1 MKAILT
7 GHTRGLG
14 AAIAEQLLARG
25 IPILGLARSGNA
37 TLAAQYPSLLTEV
50 ALDLSDP
57 AALLATL
64 GGEAVESFVAG
75 AQSLLLINNAGM
87 LQPVGRV
94 ETQDAAAIARTVSL
108 NVAAPLILTSA
119 IAAQL
124 GGRPCRV
131 LHVSSGAGRNAYP
144 GWSIYCATK
153 AALDQHAR
161 AVALDQSPS
170 LKICSVAPGV
180 VDTDMQTEVRAIPPE
195 QFPMRDRFIKMKN
208 EGTLTPPSV
217 AAKKLLDYLLSDAFG
232 IAPLADV
239 RELD

>member
-14 AAIAEQLLARG
+14 AAIAEQLLARD
-25 IPILGLARSGNA
+25 IPVLGLARSGNA
-37 TLAAQYPSLLTEV
+37 ALAARYPALLTEI

-57 AALLATL
+57 ATLLAAL
-64 GGEAVESFVAG
+64 AGETVKDFVAS

-94 ETQDAAAIARTVSL
+94 EMQDAAAIARTVSL
-108 NVAAPLILTSA
+108 NVAAPLMLTSG
-119 IAAQL
+119 IAAQMK
-124 GGRPCRV
+124 GRPCRV
-131 LHVSSGAGRNAYP
+131 LHISSGAGRHAYP

-153 AALDQHAR
+153 AALDQHAS
-161 AVALDQSPS
+161 VIALDQSPG
-170 LKICSVAPGV
+170 LKICSVAHGV

-195 QFPMRDRFIKMKN
+195 QFPMRERFIKMKN

-217 AAKKLLDYLLSDAFG
+217 AAGKLLDYLLSDAYG
-232 IAPLADV
+232 TVPLADV
-239 RELD
+239 RELA

>member
-14 AAIAEQLLARG
+14 AAIAEQLLARD
-25 IPILGLARSGNA
+25 IPVLGLARSGNA
-37 TLAAQYPSLLTEV
+37 ALAARYPALLTEI

-57 AALLATL
+57 ATLLAAL
-64 GGEAVESFVAG
+64 AGETVKDFVAS

-94 ETQDAAAIARTVSL
+94 EMQDAAAIARTVSL
-108 NVAAPLILTSA
+108 NVAAPLMLTSG
-119 IAAQL
+119 IAAQMK
-124 GGRPCRV
+124 GRPCRV
-131 LHVSSGAGRNAYP
+131 LHISSGAGRHAYP

-153 AALDQHAR
+153 AALDQHAS
-161 AVALDQSPS
+161 VIALDQSPG

-195 QFPMRDRFIKMKN
+195 QFPMRERFIKMKS

-217 AAKKLLDYLLSDAFG
+217 AAKKLLDYLLSDAYG
-232 IAPLADV
+232 TVPLADV
-239 RELD
+239 RELA

>member
-14 AAIAEQLLARG
+14 AAIAEQLLARD
-25 IPILGLARSGNA
+25 IPVLGLARSGNA
-37 TLAAQYPSLLTEV
+37 ALAARYPALLTEI

-57 AALLATL
+57 ATLLAAL
-64 GGEAVESFVAG
+64 SGETVKDFVAS

-94 ETQDAAAIARTVSL
+94 EMQDAAAIARTVSL
-108 NVAAPLILTSA
+108 NVAAPLMLTSG
-119 IAAQL
+119 IAAQMK
-124 GGRPCRV
+124 GRPCRV
-131 LHVSSGAGRNAYP
+131 LHISSGAGRHAYP

-153 AALDQHAR
+153 AALDQHAS
-161 AVALDQSPS
+161 VIALDQSPG

-195 QFPMRDRFIKMKN
+195 QFPMRERFIKMKN

-217 AAKKLLDYLLSDAFG
+217 AAGKLLDYLLSDAYG
-232 IAPLADV
+232 TVPLADV
-239 RELD
+239 RELA

>member
-14 AAIAEQLLARG
+14 AAIAEQLLARD
-25 IPILGLARSGNA
+25 IPVLGLARSGNA
-37 TLAAQYPSLLTEV
+37 ALAARYPALLTEI

-57 AALLATL
+57 ATLLAAL
-64 GGEAVESFVAG
+64 AGETVKDFVAS

-94 ETQDAAAIARTVSL
+94 EMQDAAAIARTVSL
-108 NVAAPLILTSA
+108 NVAAPLMLTSG
-119 IAAQL
+119 IAAQMK
-124 GGRPCRV
+124 GRPCRV
-131 LHVSSGAGRNAYP
+131 LHISSGAGRHAYP

-153 AALDQHAR
+153 AALDQHAS
-161 AVALDQSPS
+161 VIALDQSPG

-195 QFPMRDRFIKMKN
+195 QFPMRERFIKMKN

-217 AAKKLLDYLLSDAFG
+217 AAKELLDYLLSDAYG
-232 IAPLADV
+232 TVPLADV
-239 RELD
+239 RELA

>member
-14 AAIAEQLLARG
+14 AAIAEQLLARD
-25 IPILGLARSGNA
+25 IPVLGLARSGNA
-37 TLAAQYPSLLTEV
+37 ALAARYPALLTEI

-57 AALLATL
+57 ATLLAAL
-64 GGEAVESFVAG
+64 AGETVKDFVAS

-94 ETQDAAAIARTVSL
+94 EMQDAAAIARTVSL
-108 NVAAPLILTSA
+108 NVAAPLMLTSG
-119 IAAQL
+119 IAAQMK
-124 GGRPCRV
+124 GRPCRV
-131 LHVSSGAGRNAYP
+131 LHISSGAGRHAYP

-153 AALDQHAR
+153 AALDQHAS
-161 AVALDQSPS
+161 VIALDQSPG

-195 QFPMRDRFIKMKN
+195 QFPMRERFIKMKN
-208 EGTLTPPSV
+208 EGALTPPSV
-217 AAKKLLDYLLSDAFG
+217 AAKKLLDYLLSDAYG
-232 IAPLADV
+232 TVPLADV
-239 RELD
+239 RELA

>member
-14 AAIAEQLLARG
+14 AAIAEQLLARD
-25 IPILGLARSGNA
+25 IPVLGLARSGNA
-37 TLAAQYPSLLTEV
+37 ALAARYPALLTEI

-57 AALLATL
+57 ATLLAAL
-64 GGEAVESFVAG
+64 AGETVKDFVAS

-94 ETQDAAAIARTVSL
+94 EMQDAAAIARTVSL
-108 NVAAPLILTSA
+108 NVAAPLMLTSG
-119 IAAQL
+119 IAAQMK
-124 GGRPCRV
+124 GRPCRV
-131 LHVSSGAGRNAYP
+131 LHISSGAGRHAYP

-153 AALDQHAR
+153 AALDQHAS
-161 AVALDQSPS
+161 VIALDQSPG

-195 QFPMRDRFIKMKN
+195 QFPMRERFIKMKN

-217 AAKKLLDYLLSDAFG
+217 AAGKLLDYLLSDAYG
-232 IAPLADV
+232 TVPLADV
-239 RELD
+239 RELA

>member
-14 AAIAEQLLARG
+14 AAIAEQLLARD
-25 IPILGLARSGNA
+25 IPVLGLARSGNA
-37 TLAAQYPSLLTEV
+37 TLAARYPALLTEI

-57 AALLATL
+57 ATLLAAL
-64 GGEAVESFVAG
+64 AGETVKDFVAS

-94 ETQDAAAIARTVSL
+94 EMQDAAAIARTVSL
-108 NVAAPLILTSA
+108 NVAAPLMLTSG
-119 IAAQL
+119 IAAQMK
-124 GGRPCRV
+124 GRPCRV
-131 LHVSSGAGRNAYP
+131 LHISSGAGRHAYP

-153 AALDQHAR
+153 AALDQHAS
-161 AVALDQSPS
+161 VIALDQSPG

-195 QFPMRDRFIKMKN
+195 QFPMRERFIKMKN

-217 AAKKLLDYLLSDAFG
+217 AAGKLLDYLLSDAYG
-232 IAPLADV
+232 TVPLADV
-239 RELD
+239 RELA

>member
-14 AAIAEQLLARG
+14 AAISEQLLARD
-25 IPILGLARSGNA
+25 IPVLGLARSGNA
-37 TLAAQYPSLLTEV
+37 ALAARYPALLTEI

-57 AALLATL
+57 ATLLAAL
-64 GGEAVESFVAG
+64 AGETVKDFVAS

-94 ETQDAAAIARTVSL
+94 ERQDAAAIARTVSL
-108 NVAAPLILTSA
+108 NVAAPLMLTSG
-119 IAAQL
+119 IAAQMK
-124 GGRPCRV
+124 GRPCRV
-131 LHVSSGAGRNAYP
+131 LHISSGAGRHAYP

-153 AALDQHAR
+153 AALDQHAS
-161 AVALDQSPS
+161 VIALDQSPG

-195 QFPMRDRFIKMKN
+195 QFPMRERFIKMKN

-217 AAKKLLDYLLSDAFG
+217 AAGKLLDYLLSDAYG
-232 IAPLADV
+232 TVPLADV
-239 RELD
+239 RELA

>member
-14 AAIAEQLLARG
+14 AAIAEQLLARD
-25 IPILGLARSGNA
+25 IPVLGLARSGNA
-37 TLAAQYPSLLTEV
+37 ALAARYPALLTEI

-57 AALLATL
+57 ATLLAAL
-64 GGEAVESFVAG
+64 AGETVKDFVAS

-94 ETQDAAAIARTVSL
+94 EMQDAAAIARTVSL

-195 QFPMRDRFIKMKN
+195 QFPMRERFIKMKS

-217 AAKKLLDYLLSDAFG
+217 AAKKLLDYLLSDAYG
-232 IAPLADV
+232 TVPLADV
-239 RELD
+239 RELA

>member
-14 AAIAEQLLARG
+14 AAIAEQLLARNV
-25 IPILGLARSGNA
+25 PVLGLARSGNTA
-37 TLAAQYPSLLTEV
+37 LAAHYPALLTEI
-50 ALDLSDP
+50 ALDLADP
-57 AALLATL
+57 AALLAVLAGDT
-64 GGEAVESFVAG
+64 VRDFVAG

-94 ETQDAAAIARTVSL
+94 EMQDAAAIARTVSL
-108 NVAAPLILTSA
+108 NVAAPLMLTSG
-119 IAAQL
+119 IAAQMK
-124 GGRPCRV
+124 GRPCRV
-131 LHVSSGAGRNAYP
+131 LHISSGAGRHAYP

-153 AALDQHAR
+153 AALDQHAS
-161 AVALDQSPS
+161 VIALDQSPG

-195 QFPMRDRFIKMKN
+195 QFPMRERFIKMKN

-217 AAKKLLDYLLSDAFG
+217 AAKELLDYLLSDAYG
-232 IAPLADV
+232 TVPLADV
-239 RELD
+239 RELA

>member
-14 AAIAEQLLARG
+14 AAIAEQLLARD
-25 IPILGLARSGNA
+25 IPVLGLARSGNA
-37 TLAAQYPSLLTEV
+37 ALAARYPALLTEI

-57 AALLATL
+57 ATLLAAL
-64 GGEAVESFVAG
+64 AGETVKDFVAS

-94 ETQDAAAIARTVSL
+94 EMQDAAAIARTVSL
-108 NVAAPLILTSA
+108 NVAAPLMLTSG
-119 IAAQL
+119 IAAQMK
-124 GGRPCRV
+124 GRPCRV
-131 LHVSSGAGRNAYP
+131 LHISSGAGRHAYP

-153 AALDQHAR
+153 AALDQHAS
-161 AVALDQSPS
+161 VIALDQSPG

-195 QFPMRDRFIKMKN
+195 QFPMRERFIKMKN

-217 AAKKLLDYLLSDAFG
+217 AAKKLLDYLLSDAYG
-232 IAPLADV
+232 TVPLADV
-239 RELD
+239 RELA

>member
-14 AAIAEQLLARG
+14 AAIAEQLLARD
-25 IPILGLARSGNA
+25 IPVLGLARSGNA
-37 TLAAQYPSLLTEV
+37 ALAARYPALLTEI

-57 AALLATL
+57 ATLLAAL
-64 GGEAVESFVAG
+64 SGETVKDFVAS

-87 LQPVGRV
+87 LQPVGRL
-94 ETQDAAAIARTVSL
+94 ERQDAAGIARTVSL
-108 NVAAPLILTSA
+108 NVPAPLMLTSG
-119 IAAQL
+119 IAAQMK
-124 GGRPCRV
+124 GRPCRV
-131 LHVSSGAGRNAYP
+131 LHISSGAGRHAYP

-153 AALDQHAR
+153 AALDQHAS
-161 AVALDQSPS
+161 VIALDQSPG

-195 QFPMRDRFIKMKN
+195 QFPMRERFIKMKN

-217 AAKKLLDYLLSDAFG
+217 AAGKLLDYLLSDAYG
-232 IAPLADV
+232 TVPLADV
-239 RELD
+239 RELA

>member
-14 AAIAEQLLARG
+14 AAIAEPLLARNV
-25 IPILGLARSGNA
+25 PVLGLARSGNTA
-37 TLAAQYPSLLTEV
+37 LAAHYPALLTEI
-50 ALDLSDP
+50 ALDLADP
-57 AALLATL
+57 AALLAVLAGDT
-64 GGEAVESFVAG
+64 VRDFVAG

-94 ETQDAAAIARTVSL
+94 EMQDAAAIARTVSL
-108 NVAAPLILTSA
+108 NVAAPLMLTGA
-119 IAAQL
+119 IAAQMN
-124 GGRPCRV
+124 GRPCRV
-131 LHVSSGAGRNAYP
+131 LHISSGAGRHAYP

-153 AALDQHAR
+153 AALDQHAS
-161 AVALDQSPS
+161 VIALDQSPG

-195 QFPMRDRFIKMKN
+195 QFPMRERFIKMKN

-217 AAKKLLDYLLSDAFG
+217 AAGKLLDYLLSDAYG
-232 IAPLADV
+232 TVPLADV
-239 RELD
+239 RELA

>member
-25 IPILGLARSGNA
+25 IPVLGLARSGNA
-37 TLAAQYPSLLTEV
+37 TLAAQYPALLTEV
-50 ALDLSDP
+50 SLDLSDP
-57 AALLATL
+57 SALLAAL
-64 GGEAVESFVAG
+64 AGEAVQTFIAG

-94 ETQDAAAIARTVSL
+94 EMQDAAAIARTVSL
-108 NVAAPLILTSA
+108 NVAAPLMLTSG
-119 IAAQL
+119 IAAQMK
-124 GGRPCRV
+124 GRPCRV
-131 LHVSSGAGRNAYP
+131 LHISSGAGRHAYP

-153 AALDQHAR
+153 AALDQHAS
-161 AVALDQSPS
+161 VIALDQSPG

-195 QFPMRDRFIKMKN
+195 QFPMRERFIKMKN

-217 AAKKLLDYLLSDAFG
+217 AAGKLLDYLLSDAYG
-232 IAPLADV
+232 TVPLADV
-239 RELD
+239 RELA

>member
-14 AAIAEQLLARG
+14 AAIAEQLLARD
-25 IPILGLARSGNA
+25 IPVLGLARSGNA
-37 TLAAQYPSLLTEV
+37 ALAARYPALLTEI

-57 AALLATL
+57 ATLLAAL
-64 GGEAVESFVAG
+64 AGETVKDFVAS

-94 ETQDAAAIARTVSL
+94 EMQDAAAIARTVSL
-108 NVAAPLILTSA
+108 NVAAPLMLTSG
-119 IAAQL
+119 IAAQMK
-124 GGRPCRV
+124 GRPCRV
-131 LHVSSGAGRNAYP
+131 LHISSGAGRHAYP

-153 AALDQHAR
+153 AALDQHAS
-161 AVALDQSPS
+161 VIALDHSPG

-195 QFPMRDRFIKMKN
+195 QFPMRERFIKMKN

-217 AAKKLLDYLLSDAFG
+217 AAGKLLDYLLSDAYG
-232 IAPLADV
+232 TVPLADV
-239 RELD
+239 RELA

>member
-25 IPILGLARSGNA
+25 IPVLGLARSGNA

-94 ETQDAAAIARTVSL
+94 EMQDAAAIARTVSL

-208 EGTLTPPSV
+208 EGTLTPPTV
-217 AAKKLLDYLLSDAFG
+217 AAKKLLDHLLSDAFG